1 MKITELDS
9 SGQLDP
15 RLGVNIDML
24 PDDVLLEI
32 FGSCMD
38 DNFDRRHQGTWLR
51 LVHVC
56 RRWRCLVF
64 ASPRHLDL
72 RLFCTPR
79 RLLNDLD
86 IWPELPIVIKVYDG
100 TPQPQDVDNIIA
112 VLKQPNRVC
121 KISVEGI
128 ARSLLE
134 KFAAIKTPFPAL
146 RELKLGSNRADLPVI
161 PDSFMGG
168 SAPRLRGLWLWGISF
183 PSLPKLLSSTTD
195 LVNLTLWG
203 LPHSSYTSPEAMVTY
218 LSTLT
223 KLKSLSLG
231 FQSPRSRANR
241 ESRQPP
247 RTVLPALTSF
257 CFRSDSDYLEDFISR
272 IDPPL
277 LNRFSIEFFDPLAS
291 DTPLL
296 RRFISDSASFKAPH
310 LADIVFSQRDVEII
324 LFHGKGMPSHRAPRL
339 HVLCRPSDW
348 QPPSPVQFCNSCFP
362 PFPTLERLCIYGV
375 RHSNPGWQGDV
386 ESIQWFELL
395 SPFPSVKDLE
405 LSANLAQLVAPA
417 LGELTEEG
425 VTEVLPALQNIF
437 IEGLQLSESVQESI
451 GRFVSTR
458 QLSGCPV
465 TVRHRERGSW
475 R

>member
-1 MKITELDS
+1 
-9 SGQLDP
+9 
-15 RLGVNIDML
+15 VNIDIL

-56 RRWRCLVF
+56 RRWRCLIF

-100 TPQPQDVDNIIA
+100 TPHTQDVDNIIA

-128 ARSLLE
+128 SSSLLE
-134 KFAAIKTPFPAL
+134 KFAAIETPFPAL

-168 SAPRLRGLWLWGISF
+168 AAPRLRGLWLWGISF

-203 LPHSSYTSPEAMVTY
+203 LPHSSYTSPGAMVTC

-231 FQSPRSRANR
+231 VQSPPSRANR

-257 CFRSDSDYLEDFISR
+257 CVRSHSDYLEDFISR

-277 LNRFSIEFFDPLAS
+277 LNRFSIEFFDQLAS

-296 RRFISDSASFKAPH
+296 RRFISHSASFKAPH

-324 LFHGKGMPSHRAPRL
+324 LFHGKGMTSHRAPRL
-339 HVLCRPSDW
+339 RVLCRPSDW
-348 QPPSPVQFCNSCFP
+348 HPPSPVQFCNSCFP

-375 RHSNPGWQGDV
+375 RHSNPGWQDDAG
-386 ESIQWFELL
+386 SIQWFELL
-395 SPFPSVKDLE
+395 NAFPSVKDLE
-405 LSANLAQLVAPA
+405 LSANLAQFVAPA

-425 VTEVLPALQNIF
+425 TTEVLPALQNIF
-437 IEGLQLSESVQESI
+437 IEGLQSSESVQESI
-451 GRFVSTR
+451 GKFVSTR
-458 QLSGCPV
+458 QLSGRPV
-465 TVRHRERGSW
+465 NVHHRERGSW

>member
-1 MKITELDS
+1 
-9 SGQLDP
+9 
-15 RLGVNIDML
+15 ML

-32 FGSCMD
+32 FGVCMD
-38 DNFDRRHQGTWLR
+38 DDIDRRHQGTWLR

-72 RLFCTPR
+72 RLLCTPR

-86 IWPELPIVIKVYDG
+86 IWPEFPIVIRVYDR

-121 KISVEGI
+121 KISVEDI

-134 KFAAIKTPFPAL
+134 KFAAIKTPFPEL
-146 RELKLGSNRADLPVI
+146 RELKLASNDANLPII
-161 PDSFMGG
+161 PESFMGG
-168 SAPRLRGLWLWGISF
+168 SAPRLRGLGLWGLSF

-195 LVNLTLWG
+195 LVKLTLSG
-203 LPHSSYTSPEAMVTY
+203 LPHSGYTSPEATVTC

-231 FQSPRSRANR
+231 FRSPQSRVNR

-257 CFRSDSDYLEDFISR
+257 WFLGDSNYLEDFMSR

-277 LNRFSIEFFDPLAS
+277 LNRVSIEFFDHLAF

-296 RRFISDSASFKAPH
+296 HP
-310 LADIVFSQRDVEII
+310 
-324 LFHGKGMPSHRAPRL
+324 
-339 HVLCRPSDW
+339 
-348 QPPSPVQFCNSCFP
+348 
-362 PFPTLERLCIYGV
+362 
-375 RHSNPGWQGDV
+375 
-386 ESIQWFELL
+386 
-395 SPFPSVKDLE
+395 
-405 LSANLAQLVAPA
+405 
-417 LGELTEEG
+417 
-425 VTEVLPALQNIF
+425 
-437 IEGLQLSESVQESI
+437 
-451 GRFVSTR
+451 
-458 QLSGCPV
+458 
-465 TVRHRERGSW
+465 
-475 R
+475 